1 MLSEMAGTDT
11 GLLDVGTAH
20 SYKGLQADV
29 VIVLTERFPLLH
41 SHRVITEIF
50 GDTEEAVRIDERRLL
65 YVALTRA
72 KHTLYILVKNQSEEQ
87 EFISELKI
95 PPGSWDDHP
104 PTGTH
109 MESQEKLLI
118 LVTRGSYQ
126 VRFALKQDGF
136 TFTDQPQKHWQKI
149 EHVLREPLAIVEEL
163 KRRPWAT
170 SDTLTDDLHIEVRNG
185 SNVLVASAVIR
196 GKAGN
201 TAQALAHAA
210 SQVELGTPTGE
221 FTPSRDLEVRRRAYE
236 AGARSE
242 SLRMTEDDD
251 ATATFPVHSGGS
263 APVRIP
269 GKRYFHDGDR
279 VQHPR
284 FGSGIVVTSK
294 LTRTDEEVTI
304 AFVGVGVKTLAASIA
319 NLELL

>member
-29 VIVLTERFPLLH
+29 VILLTERFPLLH
-41 SHRVITEIF
+41 SHRVITEVF
-50 GDTEEAVRIDERRLL
+50 GDTEEVVRIDERRLL

-95 PPGSWDDHP
+95 TPGSWDEFP

-118 LVTRGSYQ
+118 FVSRGSYQ

-136 TFTDQPQKHWQKI
+136 TFRDQPQKHWQKI
-149 EHVLREPLAIVEEL
+149 EHVLRDPLAIVEEL

-170 SDTLTDDLHIEVRNG
+170 SDTLTDDLYIEVRNG
-185 SNVLVASAVIR
+185 SNALVASAVIR
-196 GKAGN
+196 AKAGN
-201 TAQALAHAA
+201 AAPGVAHAA
-210 SQVELGTPTGE
+210 SRFEPGTPVSE
-221 FTPSRDLEVRRRAYE
+221 FTASRELEVRRRAYE
-236 AGARSE
+236 AGARSG

-251 ATATFPVHSGGS
+251 VTVALPAHSGAL
-263 APVRIP
+263 APGRIP
-269 GKRYFHDGDR
+269 GERFFRDNDR
-279 VQHPR
+279 VQHPI
-284 FGSGIVVTSK
+284 FGIGIVVTSK

-304 AFVGVGVKTLAASIA
+304 AFVGVGVKTLAASVA
-319 NLELL
+319 KLEIL